1 MSTSNQG
8 LHLRECFKV
17 ISQRRR
23 VVLTFFAVTVAL
35 VLIGNFIATPRYQGE
50 TKVLIE
56 RGDSGELSGR
66 ARLAYDSE
74 FYQTQFQLIKSRAV
88 ARRVV
93 DILAL
98 PEDYAVFLAEKS
110 SLDAVESLAI
120 RAQRGFKSLVGR
132 AVDSLAPQSGQSWQ
146 DQAAAAISAN
156 IKVAPLAE
164 SHLVTISY
172 TSNDPVFAAQVANTT
187 AQAFIEEALK
197 MKIEATRRNLGWMVE
212 KAQAERKALETAEQ
226 ELQAYMQDNGI
237 VTLENRLTVTPERLS
252 ELSSQLVRA
261 EVRRKELETLY
272 TKVAPVEDK
281 PMAAETVTAIAADPT
296 LQTLRT
302 QIVQSEKEIMEL
314 TNKFGPKHPL
324 MIKATSDLNML
335 QKKRQQEVRRIVQ
348 TIRNDYELAR
358 DNEQSL
364 RSQLDL
370 TKVETMQLNE
380 RFIRYGALK
389 REVDTIRQT
398 YDALTLKLRE
408 QGINGEIQPVNLWIV
423 EEAAVPL
430 VPATPRKGLNLLL
443 GLFLGAFGGV
453 GLAFLLN
460 YLDNRIADPDEAEIA
475 LAAPVLGVIPLCR
488 ESGKLIEG
496 IVLQHPLSAFAE
508 NYKTLRSIL
517 MSATVD
523 SVPNKI
529 LITSSVMGEGKT
541 TTAVNLAIA
550 MAQTEKR
557 VVLIDGDLRKSRLHK
572 LFKADC
578 KVGLSSYLAGGSTEG
593 MLQPGPVPNLS
604 IIAAGPI
611 PPNPSELI
619 ASKRLRSLLE
629 LLGEKFDFI
638 ICDSP
643 PVLMVAD
650 ALVLGRSFDGTI
662 LVTKAHRTTHEMAIR
677 AIKLLR
683 DRKLQVLGMVINGM
697 DPKHN
702 EYYYGEYHA
711 TSGMNRLTPARAML
725 VSAAPTKGAPGD

>member
-8 LHLRECFKV
+8 LQLRDCYKV
-17 ISQRRR
+17 INERRR
-23 VVLTFFAVTVAL
+23 VVFTVLGTAVAL
-35 VLIGNFIATPRYQGE
+35 VLVANFIATPRYQGV

-56 RGDSGELSGR
+56 RGDSEELSGR
-66 ARLAYDSE
+66 ARGAYDAE

-98 PEDYAVFLAEKS
+98 PEDYAVFLAEGS

-120 RAQRGFKSLVGR
+120 RVQRGFKALVGR
-132 AVDSLAPQSGQSWQ
+132 AVDPLTPQSGQSWQ
-146 DQAAAAISAN
+146 DQAAAAISAD

-172 TSNDPVFAAQVANTT
+172 TSADPVFAAQVANTT
-187 AQAFIEEALK
+187 AQAFIEQSLK
-197 MKIEATRRNLGWMVE
+197 MKIEATRRSLGWMVE
-212 KAQAERKALETAEQ
+212 KAEEERKALETAEQ
-226 ELQAYMQDNGI
+226 DLQAYMQANGI
-237 VTLENRLTVTPERLS
+237 VTLENRITVTPERLS

-281 PMAAETVTAIAADPT
+281 PMAAEAVTAIAVDPT
-296 LQTLRT
+296 LQALRT

-314 TNKFGPKHPL
+314 TNKYGPRHPL
-324 MIKATSDLNML
+324 MIKATNDLSML
-335 QKKRQQEVRRIVQ
+335 QNKRQLEIRRIVR
-348 TIRNDYELAR
+348 TIKNDYELALA
-358 DNEQSL
+358 NEQSL

-370 TKVETMQLNE
+370 TKAETMQLNE

-408 QGINGEIQPVNLWIV
+408 QGITGENQPVNLWIV
-423 EEAAVPL
+423 EEAEVPL
-430 VPATPRKGLNLLL
+430 APSTPRKGLNLLL
-443 GLFLGAFGGV
+443 GLLLGVAGGV
-453 GLAFLLN
+453 GLAFLLD
-460 YLDNRIADPDEAEIA
+460 YLDNRITDPDEAEIA
-475 LAAPVLGVIPLCR
+475 LATPVLSVIPLCR
-488 ESGKLIEG
+488 ENSKQIEG
-496 IVLQHPLSAFAE
+496 IVLQQPLSAFSE
-508 NYKTLRSIL
+508 NYKTLRSVL
-517 MSATVD
+517 QLASAEAT
-523 SVPNKI
+523 SNKI
-529 LITSSVMGEGKT
+529 LVTSAVMGEGKT

-550 MAQTEKR
+550 LAQTEKR

-572 LFKADC
+572 LFKTDS
-578 KVGLSSYLAGGSTEG
+578 KVGLSTYLTGAHSEG

-604 IIAAGPI
+604 IIASGPI

-619 ASKRLRSLLE
+619 ASKRLRSLLDA
-629 LLGEKFDFI
+629 LSEKFDYI

-650 ALVLGRSFDGTI
+650 ALVLGRIFDGTI
-662 LVTKAHRTTHEMAIR
+662 LVTKAHRTTHEVATR
-677 AIKLLR
+677 ALKLLR
-683 DRKLQVLGMVINGM
+683 DRNIEVLGMVINGM

-711 TSGMNRLTPARAML
+711 AAPQRSLVPARAL
-725 VSAAPTKGAPGD
+725 LAGASRRH